1 MMIDLSRL
9 ITADAKA
16 EAALADAKARS
27 LTSLIGWI
35 DAVTAEITGPM
46 PGDEKLSW
54 TAKEAAARA
63 VVEERATKEQAALI
77 ADEAAVFGETE
88 AELCRKIIEN
98 ADTWR
103 GIIAVLT
110 AIRRRA
116 VATIRAARTPQEA
129 DAVLDKARA
138 EWAALP
144 GTS

>member
-1 MMIDLSRL
+1 
-9 ITADAKA
+9 
-16 EAALADAKARS
+16 
-27 LTSLIGWI
+27 
-35 DAVTAEITGPM
+35 M

-88 AELCRKIIEN
+88 AELCRKIIGN

-138 EWAALP
+138 EWAALS